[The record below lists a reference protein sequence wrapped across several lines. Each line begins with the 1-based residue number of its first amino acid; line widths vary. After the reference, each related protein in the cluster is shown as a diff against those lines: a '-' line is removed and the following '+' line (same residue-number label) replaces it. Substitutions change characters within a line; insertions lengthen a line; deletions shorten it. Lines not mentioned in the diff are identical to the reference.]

1 MCSSDLPAWS
11 ADSFIVTTR
20 EAADAEIIF
29 NESNFG
35 VYEKS
40 GPQTFSLP
48 AR

>member
-1 MCSSDLPAWS
+1 VQQHVAARAL
-11 ADSFIVTTR
+11 